1 MGTPTTRIS
10 VLVAEDNRDLREAVC
25 ALLLAEHDID
35 VAGSVD
41 HPAAIV
47 EALQARATDVVLLDL
62 NLRGESSVEAIVS
75 ARRRWPQLGI
85 VVFTG
90 YDAVDVAGGLRS
102 LEPCEFVSKSAEA
115 SVLVGAIHRAAGR
128 ATGAGH

>member
-1 MGTPTTRIS
+1 MTQQPAPIS
-10 VLVAEDNRDLREAVC
+10 VLVAEDNRDLRDAIC
-25 ALLLAEHDID
+25 ALLLAESDID
-35 VAGSVD
+35 VTGSVD
-41 HPAAIV
+41 HPAAIAD
-47 EALQARATDVVLLDL
+47 ALQARVADVVLLDL
-62 NLRGESSVEAIVS
+62 NLRGESSVQAILS

-115 SVLVGAIHRAAGR
+115 TVMIGAIRRAAGR
-128 ATGAGH
+128 ATDAGH